1 VIARIRIILICLTAM
16 IFSGPLVSCAGM
28 QGGGGGS
35 KSLYAL
41 DPGRPPTPAPRESL
55 PARLAST
62 GIGREGVLQVRGV
75 NIAPPFDGSS
85 LVYRTPD
92 GTYMKDSYN
101 QWLAPP
107 EELLSGELVNWLSAA
122 ASGPFETVVDGRSA
136 APHRFALE
144 TSITSL
150 YGDFQDPHQP
160 KVILNARVYLLDDA
174 TGGRSVAFQNHYDVS
189 IPLAQASAEEFV
201 RGCGR
206 AYRQFLEV
214 LSKDLSAFRA
224 TAMASDRR

>member
-16 IFSGPLVSCAGM
+16 ILSASLPSCAGT
-28 QGGGGGS
+28 QGGGS

-41 DPGRPPTPAPRESL
+41 DPGRPDAPAPHESA
-55 PARLAST
+55 PARPSPNS
-62 GIGREGVLQVRGV
+62 IGREGVLQVRRV

-92 GTYMKDSYN
+92 GTYTKDSYS

-107 EELLSGELVNWLSAA
+107 EELFSGELANWLSSL
-122 ASGPFETVVDGRSA
+122 ASAPFETVVDGRSS

-150 YGDFQDPHQP
+150 YGDFQDSRQP
-160 KVILNARVYLLDDA
+160 KVILNARIYLFDDA
-174 TGGRSVAFQNHYDVS
+174 AGGRSVAYQNHYDVS
-189 IPLAQASAEEFV
+189 IPLAQASTEEFV

-206 AYRQFLEV
+206 AYRQFLE
-214 LSKDLSAFRA
+214 LMSKDLSAFRT
-224 TAMASDRR
+224 TAAKASERS

>member
-16 IFSGPLVSCAGM
+16 IFSASLVSCAGT
-28 QGGGGGS
+28 QGGGG

-41 DPGRPPTPAPRESL
+41 DPGRPEAATSREST
-55 PARLAST
+55 PARLASNSV
-62 GIGREGVLQVRGV
+62 GHEGVLQVRRV

-92 GTYMKDSYN
+92 GTYTKDSYN

-107 EELLSGELVNWLSAA
+107 EELFSGELANWLSALPA
-122 ASGPFETVVDGRSA
+122 PFETVVDGRSA

-144 TSITSL
+144 TSITSM
-150 YGDFQDPHQP
+150 YGDFRDPRQP
-160 KVILNARVYLLDDA
+160 KVILNARIYLLDDA
-174 TGGRSVAFQNHYDVS
+174 TGGQSVAYQNHYDVS
-189 IPLAQASAEEFV
+189 IPLAQASADEFV

-206 AYRQFLEV
+206 AYRQFLEL
-214 LSKDLSAFRA
+214 LSKDLSAFRTTA
-224 TAMASDRR
+224 TASDRS